1 MLPTPSLITAEFMN
15 ELMSHPSID
24 GAHSPQPYLPR
35 EPEEILHS
43 GDYNTEVDVIIGNQQ
58 KVVLQRKR
66 LISDVFTITEKAP
79 TMTRAFTWLKVS
91 TSAFTQLRH
100 CAKRALTPW

>member
-1 MLPTPSLITAEFMN
+1 MITAEFMN

-43 GDYNTEVDVIIGNQQ
+43 GEYNTEVDVMIGNKQ
-58 KVVLQRKR
+58 KLGN
-66 LISDVFTITEKAP
+66 
-79 TMTRAFTWLKVS
+79 
-91 TSAFTQLRH
+91 
-100 CAKRALTPW
+100 

>member
-79 TMTRAFTWLKVS
+79 TRAFAWLKARRSDQRV
-91 TSAFTQLRH
+91 T
-100 CAKRALTPW
+100 

>member
-1 MLPTPSLITAEFMN
+1 MN

-43 GDYNTEVDVIIGNQQ
+43 GEYNTEVDVIIGNQQ
-58 KVVLQRKR
+58 KLGN
-66 LISDVFTITEKAP
+66 
-79 TMTRAFTWLKVS
+79 
-91 TSAFTQLRH
+91 
-100 CAKRALTPW
+100 

>member
-58 KVVLQRKR
+58 KSVLQ
-66 LISDVFTITEKAP
+66 TINQGCFHNHGEGP
-79 TMTRAFTWLKVS
+79 Y
-91 TSAFTQLRH
+91 
-100 CAKRALTPW
+100 

>member
-1 MLPTPSLITAEFMN
+1 MN

-43 GDYNTEVDVIIGNQQ
+43 GEYNTEVDVIIGNQQ
-58 KVVLQRKR
+58 KLVLRYKVWAT
-66 LISDVFTITEKAP
+66 L
-79 TMTRAFTWLKVS
+79 LKMSSCVRV
-91 TSAFTQLRH
+91 Q
-100 CAKRALTPW
+100 

>member
-1 MLPTPSLITAEFMN
+1 MN

-58 KVVLQRKR
+58 KSVLQ
-66 LISDVFTITEKAP
+66 TIN
-79 TMTRAFTWLKVS
+79 
-91 TSAFTQLRH
+91 Q
-100 CAKRALTPW
+100 